1 MNPVALPEIANADF
15 SLLAL
20 FMRADIIVKVVM
32 TILAIAS
39 VWSWA
44 VAIEKFFGVGGAKS
58 KARRIETAFAAG
70 QSLDGI
76 GDRPSNSGSDAMAR
90 VFAAGIREWREARRS
105 KELTEQQSS
114 ALVERT
120 RAQMAVAVN
129 RESIRMES
137 GLGTLAIIASS
148 TPFIGL
154 FGTVIG
160 IMNAFRDIA
169 GRGETNLAVV
179 APGIAEALFA
189 TAAGLGA
196 AIPALIFY
204 NMFSGDVSKF
214 TERLDNFAQEFAVR
228 LSRRLAQGSDR
239 DERREERLEF

>member
-1 MNPVALPEIANADF
+1 MNPVALPEITNADF
-15 SLLAL
+15 SLIAL
-20 FMRADIIVKVVM
+20 FLKADIIVKVVM
-32 TILAIAS
+32 GVLAIAS

-44 VAIEKFFGVGGAKS
+44 VAIDKFFGVGGAKS
-58 KARRIETAFAAG
+58 KAKKIENAFWAG
-70 QSLDGI
+70 QSMDTV
-76 GDRPSNSGSDAMAR
+76 GDRVSDRGSDAMAR
-90 VFAAGIREWREARRS
+90 VFAAGVREWREARRP
-105 KELTEQQSS
+105 KEMTDQQNA

-120 RAQMAVAVN
+120 RAQMQVAVN
-129 RESIRMES
+129 RESMRMEA

-228 LSRRLAQGSDR
+228 LSRRLTERR
-239 DERREERLEF
+239 DE

>member
-1 MNPVALPEIANADF
+1 M
-15 SLLAL
+15 L
-20 FMRADIIVKVVM
+20 FR
-32 TILAIAS
+32 S
-39 VWSWA
+39 S
-44 VAIEKFFGVGGAKS
+44 
-58 KARRIETAFAAG
+58 
-70 QSLDGI
+70 
-76 GDRPSNSGSDAMAR
+76 DRGSDAMAR
-90 VFAAGIREWREARRS
+90 VFAAGVREFREARRP
-105 KELTEQQSS
+105 KEMNDQQNA

-120 RAQMAVAVN
+120 RAQMQVAVN
-129 RESIRMES
+129 RESMRLES

-228 LSRRLAQGSDR
+228 LSRRLT
-239 DERREERLEF
+239 ERRDD

>member
-1 MNPVALPEIANADF
+1 MNPVALPELTNADF
-15 SLLAL
+15 SLIAL
-20 FMRADIIVKVVM
+20 FLKADIIVKVVM
-32 TILAIAS
+32 GILAIAS
-39 VWSWA
+39 LWSWA
-44 VAIEKFFGVGGAKS
+44 VAFDKFFGVRGANS
-58 KARRIETAFAAG
+58 KAKKIESAFWAG
-70 QSLDGI
+70 QSMDNV
-76 GDRPSNSGSDAMAR
+76 GDRVSDRGSDAMAR
-90 VFAAGIREWREARRS
+90 VFAAGVREWREARRP
-105 KELTEQQSS
+105 KELTDPQNA
-114 ALVERT
+114 ALIERT
-120 RAQMAVAVN
+120 RAQMQVAVN
-129 RESIRMES
+129 RESMRMEA

-154 FGTVIG
+154 LGTVVG

-204 NMFSGDVSKF
+204 NLFSGDVSKF

-228 LSRRLAQGSDR
+228 LSRRLT
-239 DERREERLEF
+239 ERRDD

>member
-1 MNPVALPEIANADF
+1 MNPVALPELANADF
-15 SLLAL
+15 SLIAL
-20 FMRADIIVKVVM
+20 FLKADIIVKVVM
-32 TILAIAS
+32 GILAIAS

-44 VAIEKFFGVGGAKS
+44 VAIDKFFGVGGAKS
-58 KARRIETAFAAG
+58 RAKKIENAFWAG
-70 QSLDGI
+70 QSMDNVGERVS
-76 GDRPSNSGSDAMAR
+76 DRGSDAMAR
-90 VFAAGIREWREARRS
+90 VFAAGVREWREARRP
-105 KELTEQQSS
+105 KEMTDQQNA

-120 RAQMAVAVN
+120 RAQMQVAVN
-129 RESIRMES
+129 RESMRMES

-214 TERLDNFAQEFAVR
+214 TERLDNFAQEYAVR
-228 LSRRLAQGSDR
+228 LSRRLTERR
-239 DERREERLEF
+239 DE